1 MDIKTTSATVTKTAE
16 VSSTTSSSSAASTKD
31 SNASFKDE
39 LQAAKA
45 QETKDSDAKTAEAKE
60 TQNAQKTADEKAAQ
74 EVSKDQTQKNDKTAE
89 NSDNKKVSDPLKELS
104 SQLATL
110 NGVKGIYNPK
120 TNSFEL
126 KAEETSSSKKDYC
139 STLKMDNKD
148 ISFFLNLVQ
157 NQQMIAQTSQLNNTG
172 ISGNNNN
179 FNEIKSEATQK
190 TIAVSATLMD
200 AINESVKTNK
210 PFRID
215 FGNDVA
221 VIMRVNKEGQLS
233 ANFIPG
239 SSAVEQYLRNNI
251 ENLRQSFDEQN
262 LPYEKLSYSRQQ
274 NKENEQNKNQHKE
287 NDNE

>member
-1 MDIKTTSATVTKTAE
+1 MDIKTTSSTVTKTAE
-16 VSSTTSSSSAASTKD
+16 ANNNTSSSSATATKD
-31 SNASFKDE
+31 SSTSFKDE

-45 QETKDSDAKTAEAKE
+45 QETKDSDTKAAEAKE

-74 EVSKDQTQKNDKTAE
+74 EVSKEETQKNDKTTE
-89 NSDNKKVSDPLKELS
+89 NPDNKRISDPLKELNA
-104 SQLATL
+104 QLATL
-110 NGVKGIYNPK
+110 NGIKGMYNTK

-126 KAEETSSSKKDYC
+126 KAEETSKKDYC
-139 STLKMDNKD
+139 ATLKMDNKD
-148 ISFFLNLVQ
+148 INFFVNLVA
-157 NQQMIAQTSQLNNTG
+157 NQQMTAQTAQLNNIG
-172 ISGNNNN
+172 IGANNNN

-190 TIAVSATLMD
+190 TVAVSATLMD
-200 AINESVKTNK
+200 AINESVKTGK

-221 VIMRVNKEGQLS
+221 VIMRVNKDGQLS

-251 ENLRQSFDEQN
+251 ETLRQSFDEQN
-262 LPYEKLSYSRQQ
+262 LPYEQLSYSRQQ
-274 NKENEQNKNQHKE
+274 NKEQQNQHKE